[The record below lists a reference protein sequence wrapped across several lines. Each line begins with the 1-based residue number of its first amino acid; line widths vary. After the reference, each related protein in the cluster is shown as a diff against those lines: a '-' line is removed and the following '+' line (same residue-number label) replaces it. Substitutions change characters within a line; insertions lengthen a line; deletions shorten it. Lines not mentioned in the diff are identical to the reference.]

1 MQADVTEMTGLA
13 LTEGVDDIVTR
24 AASDKWFTAMQ
35 KAHYECWNEPLWQ
48 FSTKSKV
55 QVKIDPGQW
64 PDLHFLR
71 NSGTQVPFTL
81 SFPGFII
88 ARIDL

>member
-1 MQADVTEMTGLA
+1 MMQLA
-13 LTEGVDDIVTR
+13 LTRGVDDVQTR
-24 AASDKWFTAMQ
+24 AASDEFFEGNAV
-35 KAHYECWNEPLWQ
+35 AHYNCWNEPLWQ
-48 FSTKSKV
+48 FSTESKI